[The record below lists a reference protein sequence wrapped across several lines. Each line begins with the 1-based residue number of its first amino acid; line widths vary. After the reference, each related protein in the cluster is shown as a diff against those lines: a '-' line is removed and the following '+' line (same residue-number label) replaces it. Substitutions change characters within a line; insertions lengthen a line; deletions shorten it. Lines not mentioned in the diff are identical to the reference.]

1 MEVKFEGT
9 CIFEGDPIDEVLGL
23 NPNAA
28 DADGHAFHRQERK
41 VSRAFRKAEKEFERQ
56 EFINKCIDV
65 VVIIV
70 LAVIFVIAAVPIIHS
85 FCS

>member
-9 CIFEGDPIDEVLGL
+9 CIFEGNPIDEVLGL
-23 NPNAA
+23 NSNAA
-28 DADGHAFHRQERK
+28 DADGHAFPRQERK

-56 EFINKCIDV
+56 EFINKWIDV

-85 FCS
+85 ICS

>member
-23 NPNAA
+23 NSNVA
-28 DADGHAFHRQERK
+28 DECVVSEQERK
-41 VSRAFRKAEKEFERQ
+41 VSMAFKKAEKEFERQ

-65 VVIIV
+65 VTIIV
-70 LAVIFVIAAVPIIHS
+70 LVVIFIIAAVPIIHS
-85 FCS
+85 ICS